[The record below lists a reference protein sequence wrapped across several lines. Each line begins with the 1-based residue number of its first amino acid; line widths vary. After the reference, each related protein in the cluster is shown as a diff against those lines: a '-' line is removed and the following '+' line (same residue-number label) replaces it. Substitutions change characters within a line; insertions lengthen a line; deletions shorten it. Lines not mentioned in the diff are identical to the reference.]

1 MEAQPTEEATAKQ
14 VQAAV
19 NVLRKAETRVAKIA
33 GDQKTK
39 AARFEEYE
47 RQIMTAFLSEKKK
60 HADHQERMANELIDA
75 QQHLAEARAALARTI
90 EGATQPRAME
100 QDSDL
105 DEWTAMVR
113 RHAAQSLPP
122 AVDPGLLELLRAY
135 KNGALPVF
143 PGVAAAGERP
153 SPVSN
158 LQSKAAP
165 SDAMA
170 PIPPGQATQPPETAP
185 ASRAG
190 ATTEVPLK
198 AYGAVSPGATAR
210 SAPYPNTSPAA
221 RRPPV
226 TGVDHE
232 ELLVPGHTKG
242 AEGIPEARTPVRVS
256 VKDASKQP
264 PSKPTVPEMSL
275 QQKLEEKRAAEMGEA
290 LRPFRLSTTSEEK
303 QGCAGLHPVAG
314 VGDAGGQPPPPTA
327 RLLDDDPD
335 GPGGPRSPGFA
346 GME

>member
-143 PGVAAAGERP
+143 PGVTATGERP

-158 LQSKAAP
+158 LQSTAAP
-165 SDAMA
+165 SDATA
-170 PIPPGQATQPPETAP
+170 PIPPGQATQPPDTAP

-256 VKDASKQP
+256 VKEASKRAC
-264 PSKPTVPEMSL
+264 VPL
-275 QQKLEEKRAAEMGEA
+275 PGLGTWVANPLR
-290 LRPFRLSTTSEEK
+290 LRPGYSTTIQMGPEGPDHRVLQAWSE
-303 QGCAGLHPVAG
+303 
-314 VGDAGGQPPPPTA
+314 
-327 RLLDDDPD
+327 
-335 GPGGPRSPGFA
+335 RS
-346 GME
+346 